1 MLRSRLQWKGHYS
14 GSASQR
20 NIVTILIIH
29 KMQFRRARARY
40 FILQNCT
47 DASLNGDLPTDPKR
61 IQGQGFGIAVL
72 ANLQIRH
79 LLAGF
84 GYQVALS
91 QLKVP
96 STSMYHM
103 TYASCCGQVIESAS
117 EVAFVASTK
126 LIQEQSIEIAYSYG
140 SVGLSRT

>member
-1 MLRSRLQWKGHYS
+1 MAICPLIQRGSRD
-14 GSASQR
+14 
-20 NIVTILIIH
+20 
-29 KMQFRRARARY
+29 RA
-40 FILQNCT
+40 LE
-47 DASLNGDLPTDPKR
+47 L
-61 IQGQGFGIAVL
+61 AVL
-72 ANLQIRH
+72 ANLQIRQ

>member
-1 MLRSRLQWKGHYS
+1 MEL
-14 GSASQR
+14 
-20 NIVTILIIH
+20 
-29 KMQFRRARARY
+29 
-40 FILQNCT
+40 
-47 DASLNGDLPTDPKR
+47 
-61 IQGQGFGIAVL
+61 AVL